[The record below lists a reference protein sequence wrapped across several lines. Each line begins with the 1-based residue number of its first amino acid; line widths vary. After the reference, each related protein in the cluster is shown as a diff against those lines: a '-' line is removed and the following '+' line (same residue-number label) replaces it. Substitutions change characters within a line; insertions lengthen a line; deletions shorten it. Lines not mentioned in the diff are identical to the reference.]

1 MRFSRSGTFAAVV
14 CCVVSSIAVDPAQAQ
29 VMRAS
34 WTRDFAAPVQ
44 WQRVTAFG
52 HLLVSTTAALHAVDP
67 STGSVVWSHT
77 DLARLPADGLQEL
90 TGSPLVLISDGAV
103 ENPRTVVLNVFNGEV
118 VFDSRA
124 VGLGQISAPRLL
136 PQAGGLLVAGFE
148 MNKLQPTLFAYSIDS
163 GDLLWKSSVLD
174 TAMNPSGN
182 RLLGALMS
190 TMIAL
195 VKIDPVQSEPLEL
208 GDGTFLLGAMGHVMR
223 LEAATGKVLWDTP
236 FAGGVFEFRQADTRP
251 EVVYVGAEEIEQ
263 TTSLGQTTETTQT
276 TQRIQTQYQ
285 GFRLADGAALW
296 KRPVRFQRPMNRS
309 IIPLDRGLI
318 VSDGDNDKGK
328 LHLLDYDT
336 GESLWGNKGR
346 GIEIAGQVLDH
357 SFAGSDLV
365 LTTGYDSVWTNK
377 DTEYLLYVLDTS
389 AGGFKFEKPF
399 KVKGR
404 MLGTELTDHG
414 LIYVTTHEINIFD
427 PATGTLRSAPV
438 LRSREPIVTVGD
450 GHVVYGFNSD
460 DGLLYRFDR
469 DTGAV
474 ATLSQNPFAFVD
486 KDRARALE
494 LVDDTLVLTGQ
505 QTVAGFG
512 LDGALRFNAHYPAP
526 RNPGWMRGLAW
537 AEAVHAGMASASA
550 GLYGAA
556 FAEVA
561 GDAAVGSE
569 GREVATQLSEGFG
582 DLAVGYQNLA
592 GDYVRFARQRYE
604 ASAESRD
611 FFFMMVQ
618 HDDRRVTLTQ
628 VSKRDGSVLAE
639 IDLGRDKEPVYQ
651 VDDISSFVFYKP
663 AESVVA
669 GYRFSP
675 ERVKVALQ

>member
-1 MRFSRSGTFAAVV
+1 LLLACSLACALPYGA
-14 CCVVSSIAVDPAQAQ
+14 AQAGP
-29 VMRAS
+29 VPPA
-34 WTRDFAAPVQ
+34 WTRDFAAPIE

-52 HLLVSTTAALHAVDP
+52 QLLISTRAGLHAVDP
-67 STGSVVWSHT
+67 ATGKVLWTHV
-77 DLARLPADGLQEL
+77 DLAGLPEQGLEEL
-90 TGSPLVLISDGAV
+90 AGSPLVLLTGSVGL
-103 ENPRTVVLNVFNGEV
+103 ETPRTVVLNVFNGRV
-118 VFDSRA
+118 VFDTRLA
-124 VGLGQISAPRLL
+124 KVGQISAPRVL
-136 PQAGGLLVAGFE
+136 PQAGSLLVGGFE
-148 MNKLQPTLFAYSIDS
+148 VGNAQPTLFAYSMDD
-163 GDLLWKSSVLD
+163 GHLLWKSDVLA
-174 TAMNPSGN
+174 TAMNPGGN
-182 RLLGALMS
+182 RLLGALLS
-190 TMIAL
+190 ATLAV
-195 VKIDPVQSEPLEL
+195 VKIDPVQSQPLEL
-208 GDGTFLLGAMGHVMR
+208 GDGTFLLGAMGQVMR
-223 LEAATGKVLWDTP
+223 LEAATGKVLWNTP
-236 FAGGVFEFRQADTRP
+236 FAGGVFEFRQPDTRP
-251 EVVYVGAEEIEQ
+251 EIVYVGAEEIEQ
-263 TTSLGQTTETTQT
+263 VTSLNQTANTAQT

-357 SFAGSDLV
+357 SFAGTDLV
-365 LTTGYDSVWTNK
+365 LTSGYDSVWTNK
-377 DTEYLLYVLDTS
+377 DTEYLLYVLDTT
-389 AGGFKFEKPF
+389 AGGFRFEKPF

-450 GHVVYGFNSD
+450 GRVVYGFNPD

-474 ATLSQNPFAFVD
+474 AALSQTPFAFVD

-512 LDGALRFNAHYPAP
+512 LDGALRFNAHYAAP
-526 RNPGWMRGLAW
+526 RNPAWMRGLAW
-537 AEAVHAGMASASA
+537 AEAVHSGMASASA

-556 FAEVA
+556 FADVA
-561 GDAAVGSE
+561 GDAAEGSA
-569 GREVATQLSEGFG
+569 GREVATQLSEGFS
-582 DLAVGYQNLA
+582 DLSDGYRNLA

-611 FFFMMVQ
+611 FLFMMVQ
-618 HDDRRVTLTQ
+618 HDDRRVALTQ
-628 VSKRDGSVLAE
+628 VSKRDGSALAE

-663 AESVVA
+663 ADSVVA

-675 ERVKVALQ
+675 ERVEVALQ